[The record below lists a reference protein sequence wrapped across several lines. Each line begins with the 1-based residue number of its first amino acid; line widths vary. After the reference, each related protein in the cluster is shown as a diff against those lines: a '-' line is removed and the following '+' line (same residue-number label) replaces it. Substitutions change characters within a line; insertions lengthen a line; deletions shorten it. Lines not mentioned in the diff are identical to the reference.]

1 MTTASSKLRHS
12 RTSKVLVL
20 ISGIVLFLF
29 LFVSFFLDKKVEF
42 NINKKVQ
49 ASPEQVL
56 PILADLKSWQK
67 WSVWDDTY
75 YRNIKSFPVYETNAM
90 GETVKSIESQVSDKK
105 NQVIVIE
112 RKKKS
117 LEKVVFKYTFWDGKE
132 NTGTPLLQA
141 FTTFILTPVTEGT
154 LITWQYQA
162 DYSPVIGINP
172 LQKYFLLFTE
182 YTLKRAYRESLA
194 NLNNQFL

>member
-1 MTTASSKLRHS
+1 MTTASSKLRHN

-42 NINKKVQ
+42 NIDKKVQ

-56 PILADLKSWQK
+56 PVLADLKSWQK
-67 WSVWDDTY
+67 WSVWDDAY
-75 YRNIKSFPVYETNAM
+75 YRNIKNFPVYETNEM
-90 GETVKSIESQVSDKK
+90 GEAVKSTESQDSDKK
-105 NQVIVIE
+105 IQVIVIE
-112 RKKKS
+112 REKKS
-117 LEKVVFKYTFWDGKE
+117 LEKVVFKYTFWDGEE
-132 NTGTPLLQA
+132 NTETPLLQA
-141 FTTFILTPVTEGT
+141 LTTFILTPVTEGT
-154 LITWQYQA
+154 LVTWQYQA

-182 YTLKRAYRESLA
+182 YTLKRAYRESLM
-194 NLNNQFL
+194 NLDNQFQ